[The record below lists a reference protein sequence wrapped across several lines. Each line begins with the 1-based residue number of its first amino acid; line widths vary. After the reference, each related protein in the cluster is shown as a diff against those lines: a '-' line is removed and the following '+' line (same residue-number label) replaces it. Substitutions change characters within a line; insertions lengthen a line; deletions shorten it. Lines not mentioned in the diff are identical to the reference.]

1 MQYTY
6 SFDSVTVM
14 RLTLKGYQSFASAQA
29 SATEREES
37 LDDLSILRA
46 FLSYSNK
53 EVDDLPIKVTK
64 SVLESIYELL
74 NKTEYKF
81 TPTFKHKGI
90 LYGFIPNLDN
100 ITYGENTDLVKY
112 ISNWDTMHRAM
123 AVAYRPIKK
132 NWLGRPKLFNGKY
145 VIEDYKGTSNADA
158 FLDLDVEIVLGMQV
172 FFYNLTKELVN
183 SIPSYLQSLEIPQE
197 MLTSLQAN
205 GESMQSFINYHKE
218 I

>member
-1 MQYTY
+1 
-6 SFDSVTVM
+6 M
-14 RLTLKGYQSFASAQA
+14 RLTLKGYQSFASIQQDAI
-29 SATEREES
+29 EREEV

-46 FLSYSNK
+46 FLSDSNK
-53 EVDDLPIKVTK
+53 EVDDLPIDVVK

-81 TPTFKHKGI
+81 TPTFKHKGV
-90 LYGFIPNLDN
+90 LYGFIPNLDK

-112 ISNWDTMHRAM
+112 ISDWDTMHRAM
-123 AVAYRPIKK
+123 AVSYRPIKK

-145 VIEDYKGTSNADA
+145 VIEDYKGTSNADV

-183 SIPSYLQSLEIPQE
+183 SIPNYLQSLEMHQE
-197 MLTSLQAN
+197 VLTSLQTN
-205 GESMQSFINYHKE
+205 GVSMQNYINSLKE